1 MIEIL
6 SIFLTLITF
15 LIFSNLPLNFY
26 LVKKGFYTK
35 ISYSE
40 SMLINLIINCNF
52 LLLLSFFFINLNFIF
67 LIYLI
72 GMVICLLYY
81 LKDFLKLVKKNLLL
95 NIFFLSI
102 FYSISLIITKNAYL
116 EWDGLAHWFSKVS
129 VFYQGG
135 HYQDLVGL
143 TFDYY
148 PHLGSYLWAFFWK
161 NSLIQN
167 EYLGRLFFVFIFLIS
182 IFSLNNKLTNKY
194 SIFEK
199 LFIIFL
205 IIYLST
211 NIFLFGG
218 YQEYFL
224 FFIFFCFSNFF
235 VKFFLSQNKN
245 ISNYYPEILLLL
257 IVNTMIWIKQEGFF
271 YFIILIILFVIHAR
285 RNVYYKFIFS
295 IASFF
300 LLFIFFYIKNL
311 YFESVRFNDDII
323 NDETFK
329 NLNLSYLLIKISII
343 TKYFFITFFKYPIW
357 LLIIISIFYLTIKS
371 NFFEKY
377 KFVLTYL
384 ILTFGFVYMIFL
396 NTTDDVAWLAPLT
409 LNRIV
414 FAISGFLIF
423 ICIDFLNKIKK

>member
-15 LIFSNLPLNFY
+15 LIFSNFPLNFY
-26 LVKKGFYTK
+26 LIKKSLYTK
-35 ISYSE
+35 ILYSE
-40 SMLINLIINCNF
+40 SILINIIINCNL
-52 LLLLSFFFINLNFIF
+52 LLLLSFFFIDLNLIF
-67 LIYLI
+67 LIYLV
-72 GMVICLLYY
+72 GMLISSLYY
-81 LKDFLKLVKKNLLL
+81 FKDFFKLIKKNLVL

-102 FYSISLIITKNAYL
+102 FYSISLLITKNAYL
-116 EWDGLAHWFSKVS
+116 EWDGLAHWFSKAS

-135 HYQDLVGL
+135 HYGDLVGL

-161 NSLIQN
+161 NSFIQI
-167 EYLGRLFFVFIFLIS
+167 EYLGRLFFIFIFLIS
-182 IFSLNNKLTNKY
+182 IFSLNTKLNNKY
-194 SIFEK
+194 STFEK
-199 LFIIFL
+199 LFFIFL
-205 IIYLST
+205 IIHIST

-218 YQEYFL
+218 YQEYLL

-235 VKFFLSQNKN
+235 VKFFLSQNKYN
-245 ISNYYPEILLLL
+245 SNYYPEILLLL
-257 IVNTMIWIKQEGFF
+257 TTNTIIWVKQEGFF
-271 YFIILIILFVIHAR
+271 YFIILNILFVIHAK
-285 RNVYYKFIFS
+285 RNLFNKFIFLIS
-295 IASFF
+295 S
-300 LLFIFFYIKNL
+300 LVLMFIFFYIKNL

-384 ILTFGFVYMIFL
+384 ILTFSFVYMIFL
-396 NTTDDVAWLAPLT
+396 NTTDDLVWLVPLT

-423 ICIDFLNKIKK
+423 LCIDFLNKIKK